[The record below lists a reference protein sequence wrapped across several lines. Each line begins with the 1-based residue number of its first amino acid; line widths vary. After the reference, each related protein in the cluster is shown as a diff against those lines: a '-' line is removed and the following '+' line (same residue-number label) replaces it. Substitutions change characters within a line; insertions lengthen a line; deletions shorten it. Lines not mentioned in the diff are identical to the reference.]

1 MMLVH
6 FLNYMLPR
14 IGIPQ
19 DLAVHAAIATAMGT
33 IVFTSLSS
41 MRAHQKHRAIHW
53 DVVKLMV
60 PGVILGG
67 FVAGGTIFAMISNEL
82 LAIIFVS
89 FVYISVFRM
98 LPQSNTDA
106 AHRLVCAAGSSG

>member
-1 MMLVH
+1 
-6 FLNYMLPR
+6 
-14 IGIPQ
+14 
-19 DLAVHAAIATAMGT
+19 MGT

-60 PGVILGG
+60 AGVILGG
-67 FVAGGTIFAMISNEL
+67 FVAGGTIFALISNEL

-89 FVYISVFRM
+89 FFYILAFSMLYKRRSV
-98 LPQSNTDA
+98 DA
-106 AHRLVCAAGSSG
+106 LVLSSYLCSDVFLLVDLVDYC

>member
-1 MMLVH
+1 MTIGFFIAVLGLGGCVGFAAGLLGIGCGMMLVP

-60 PGVILGG
+60 PGRSEERRVG
-67 FVAGGTIFAMISNEL
+67 E
-82 LAIIFVS
+82 
-89 FVYISVFRM
+89 
-98 LPQSNTDA
+98 
-106 AHRLVCAAGSSG
+106 VCGARGSRRWRRRV